1 MHLGHGSTPQQ
12 KPRKAFEAAKQ
23 GNKRKIDF
31 GESSLSTGEVYRKR
45 WSPSSSL
52 FWKGI
57 KALFI
62 LFLLVAMFSILRY
75 VLFQKY

>member
-31 GESSLSTGEVYRKR
+31 GESSLFTDGVYRKKWAVSR
-45 WSPSSSL
+45 SL
-52 FWKGI
+52 FWKI
-57 KALFI
+57 LQALFI
-62 LFLLVAMFSILRY
+62 LFLIVTAFSIAKHI
-75 VLFQKY
+75 LFK

>member
-23 GNKRKIDF
+23 GSKRKIDF

-45 WSPSSSL
+45 WAVSRSL
-52 FWKGI
+52 FWKI
-57 KALFI
+57 LQALFI
-62 LFLLVAMFSILRY
+62 LFLIVTAFFIAKHIL
-75 VLFQKY
+75 FK